1 MAGEGVTASND
12 GRVILITGG
21 SSGVGAA
28 CVNYLASRGHHVYGT
43 SRHAEFPSN
52 EGSSQAPLIIP
63 MDVCETASVEA
74 AVTFILQR
82 EGRLDV
88 LVNNAGI
95 GHAGSIEDTS
105 IQESKAQLET
115 NFFGVHRV
123 CRSVLPVMRR
133 QGSGLIVNISSI
145 GGLIAIPFQGF
156 YCASKYA
163 LVALTESLRMEV
175 KPFGIQVT
183 LIEPGDFKTALTAN
197 RVFAAASQ
205 NASAYS
211 DRQDAATDI
220 QERNERSGADPRD
233 LAVLIEKIMDKK
245 RVRPHYLAG
254 MFFQK
259 LAVWVKRILPASL
272 FEKLIMSYYRI

>member
-1 MAGEGVTASND
+1 VKASND
-12 GRVILITGG
+12 SRVILITGG
-21 SSGVGAA
+21 SSGLGAE
-28 CVNYLASRGHHVYGT
+28 CVNYLASRGHRVYGT
-43 SRHAEFPSN
+43 SRRAEFPSN
-52 EGSSQAPLIIP
+52 EGSSHDPLIIP

-74 AVTFILQR
+74 AVAFILQR

-105 IQESKAQLET
+105 IEEGKAQLET

-123 CRSVLPVMRR
+123 CRSVLPVMRK
-133 QGSGLIVNISSI
+133 QGAGMIVNISSI
-145 GGLIAIPFQGF
+145 GGLITIPFQGF

-183 LIEPGDFKTALTAN
+183 LIEPGDFKTGLTAN

-205 NASAYS
+205 NASAYA
-211 DRQDAATDI
+211 DRQDAAI
-220 QERNERSGADPRD
+220 GALERDEQSGADPGD
-233 LAVLIEKIMDKK
+233 LAVLLAEIMDKK

-259 LAVWVKRILPASL
+259 LAVWVKRVLPASV

>member
-1 MAGEGVTASND
+1 VKAAND

-21 SSGVGAA
+21 SSGLGA
-28 CVNYLASRGHHVYGT
+28 VSVKYLASQGHRVYGT
-43 SRHAEFPSN
+43 SRRAEFPSN
-52 EGSSQAPLIIP
+52 AESLHAPLIIP
-63 MDVCETASVEA
+63 MDVCKADSINA
-74 AVTFILQR
+74 AVSFILQR

-105 IQESKAQLET
+105 VEEGKAQLET

-123 CRSVLPVMRR
+123 CRCVLPAMRE
-133 QGSGLIVNISSI
+133 QGSGLIVNIGSI
-145 GGLIAIPFQGF
+145 GGLITIPFQGF

-175 KPFGIQVT
+175 KPFGVQVT
-183 LIEPGDFKTALTAN
+183 LIDPGDFKTSLTAN

-205 NASAYS
+205 NASVYA
-211 DRQDAATDI
+211 DRQNAAI
-220 QERNERSGADPRD
+220 RALERDEQSGADPMD
-233 LAVLIEKIMDKK
+233 LAVLLEKIMEKK
-245 RVRPHYLAG
+245 RVRPRYLVG

-259 LAVWVKRILPASL
+259 LAVWVKCILPATV
-272 FEKLIMSYYRI
+272 FEKLIMFYYRI